1 MAVQMDELD
10 SLIAEKEEEARNLRS
25 SLARVE
31 QQLKA
36 LRRARDCLRTKT
48 DPAAGYSTKGRESI
62 PTLVEQILREHGPQH
77 VDDLVARL
85 AELGVFVNKGTVTS
99 SLVRYIR
106 QEKRFR
112 RVGRNKFALREGE
125 DDAGRR

>member
-1 MAVQMDELD
+1 MDELD
-10 SLIAEKEEEARNLRS
+10 SLITEKEEEARNLRS

-36 LRRARDCLRTKT
+36 LRHARDSLRSRT
-48 DPAAGYSTKGRESI
+48 DSAVAGYSTKGRESI
-62 PTLVEQILREHGPQH
+62 PTLVEQILRDGPQH
-77 VDDLVARL
+77 VDNLVRML
-85 AELGVFVNKGTVTS
+85 ADMNVFTNKGTITS
-99 SLVRYIR
+99 SIVRYIK
-106 QEKRFR
+106 QEKRFK

>member
-1 MAVQMDELD
+1 MDDLD

-31 QQLKA
+31 QHLKA
-36 LRRARDCLRTKT
+36 LRRARDCLRSS
-48 DPAAGYSTKGRESI
+48 DAPAAGYSTKGRESI

-85 AELGVFVNKGTVTS
+85 ADQTVFVNKGTVTS
-99 SLVRYIR
+99 SIVRYIKQGR
-106 QEKRFR
+106 RFQ
-112 RVGRNKFALREGE
+112 RVGRNKFALREEQERDEGNE
-125 DDAGRR
+125 

>member
-1 MAVQMDELD
+1 MDELD
-10 SLIAEKEEEARNLRS
+10 SLVTEKEEEARNLRA

-36 LRRARDCLRTKT
+36 LRHARDSLR
-48 DPAAGYSTKGRESI
+48 DRSDSAAAAGYSTKGRESI

-77 VDDLVARL
+77 VDDLVTRL
-85 AELGVFVNKGTVTS
+85 GELAVFANKGTVTS
-99 SLVRYIR
+99 SLVRYIK
-106 QEKRFR
+106 QGKRFK

-125 DDAGRR
+125 ETEVK